1 MLPLFSVRLRIEKP
15 KCNCDHERQIYTDM
29 ITNRIELFYQYI
41 EFHTIR
47 LITQYDL
54 QKVTNSLDN
63 KYWVVVLKVCVRAW
77 TMVEL
82 IPDSYMKEISLTF
95 VQAWCYDNFL
105 NPFLDI
111 LLFLKIIDRQ
121 ALICCIGHTFYMP
134 CTFCPSH
141 QTCFAQ
147 IMLFLSW
154 VVTNKNRKSK

>member
-63 KYWVVVLKVCVRAW
+63 KYWVVVLKVCVRA
-77 TMVEL
+77 
-82 IPDSYMKEISLTF
+82 
-95 VQAWCYDNFL
+95 
-105 NPFLDI
+105 
-111 LLFLKIIDRQ
+111 
-121 ALICCIGHTFYMP
+121 
-134 CTFCPSH
+134 
-141 QTCFAQ
+141 
-147 IMLFLSW
+147 
-154 VVTNKNRKSK
+154 